1 MENSNNKLKKD
12 MGLFVATA
20 LVVGNMV
27 GSGILMLPSTLA
39 KVSGSGATILA
50 WVITGMGS
58 IFLALSF
65 ARLGSKIPK
74 TGGPYEYSKTAF
86 GDFVGFLNAWL
97 YWNGSWIGNTA
108 IIIAIGSYLA
118 AVIPF
123 FNNSGT
129 NFIFCTAIIWILTYI
144 NIKGVS
150 VAGKVQ
156 GTITVF
162 KIGIFLF
169 FIAVALFHF
178 KLENM
183 LPLFPEGKGIDTL
196 PAAATSTLWA
206 FVGLETA
213 SVAAGE
219 IKNPEKNVARSTI
232 LGMIIATVI
241 YMAITIAS
249 MGAMSQ
255 EALVSSSAPM
265 ADILA
270 QYFGDGVSSFLNM
283 SIVIG
288 TIGTAIGWI
297 LSSARIAYAAGE
309 DGIFPKVFSRVH
321 PKYQTPHVALII
333 SSILTNILLVL
344 NFTQGFSK
352 AFDLIILLATL
363 SYLPI
368 YAFTAISD
376 IVVMAK
382 EEKVIKAS
390 VILKKSI
397 VPIIGFIY
405 AIWTIYGSGAETVM
419 YGFLLMML
427 GLPFYAYMVIKNRK
441 EVQ

>member
-50 WVITGMGS
+50 WIITGMGS

-129 NFIFCTAIIWILTYI
+129 NFIFCTAVIWILTYI

-156 GTITVF
+156 GTITVY

-169 FIAVALFHF
+169 FIIVALFNF

-183 LPLFPEGKGIDTL
+183 LPLFPKGKGIDTL